1 MSILPSTHI
10 QGHNSSSSNTDSSLN
25 PSFEHGDNS
34 SSLPPL
40 PTSPPPRIS
49 STGTGFVGH
58 SESVHDF
65 SGGSRESIAAA
76 EEGDSRGS
84 SKEMTQI
91 GAGKESFSP
100 PNADTRDHF
109 RYDGRRNR
117 SRGRGTG
124 AAGSSSSSQWQ
135 HNTGHFNSPRGG
147 VSHHNPTGR
156 RANVIS
162 GNHLLNFQYDPISPP
177 QSRGPPPPQRRQQ
190 CKRRPYN
197 KDLFLKA
204 NYKFVVLDTG
214 DHSPDSM
221 DPDKALQWDNI
232 ICVRYSTPSPVQ
244 CPICLE
250 YPLCPQITSCG
261 HIFCFPCVLQYLLMG
276 VDNHKA
282 ECFKRCPLCF
292 VMISP
297 RELYTVYIEN
307 VKQYSVGD
315 PIEFVLLTRKKYSFA
330 PTRKIEYE
338 SAIPSGDN
346 EIYDPFSKFTFTQD
360 VDLSV
365 RQAVSELDSWIAR
378 ADPGLVEDLEKHL
391 YVNAALDRLEQRK
404 NYWNEHRLS
413 NYRKLSTTARNQ
425 TQSSSPPDVSRA
437 GYQAPGWAHGATAS
451 GSINHDKSTEYSSVD
466 KSDGESQFSLE
477 KNCDNGHPLE
487 DQDAPSSSSCNG
499 SKKGFLSHQ
508 NDTKELKDNDAYNF
522 YQSVDG
528 QHIILHTLNVKC
540 LLHHYGSY
548 DFLPPRVSGKILE
561 METVTQSE
569 AIRRRYRFL
578 SHFSLTTTFQICE
591 IDMRESLPPD
601 AFAPFI
607 DEIKKREKQRKDRAR
622 KEQKDKIKA
631 EVAAAAELVV
641 PLMASFGRS
650 SHDDFPSFSLDDFEA
665 LGNSAPISSSPPN
678 IRERNSFSHVTR
690 LGFAAGHD
698 SPNLNNDP
706 TNVQSSSNEV
716 TNATTGARNTNI
728 ASSFASVTSRTS
740 TPSTPIIKEPG
751 KRGKKASRVLLST
764 TSVRRY

>member
-1 MSILPSTHI
+1 MSILPSPHN

-25 PSFEHGDNS
+25 PSSDHGDNS
-34 SSLPPL
+34 SSLSPL
-40 PTSPPPRIS
+40 PTSPPSRIY
-49 STGTGFVGH
+49 STGTRFVEDSEPTHGF
-58 SESVHDF
+58 SEP
-65 SGGSRESIAAA
+65 IAAA
-76 EEGDSRGS
+76 EEGHSRGS

-100 PNADTRDHF
+100 PNADKRDHF

-124 AAGSSSSSQWQ
+124 GAAGSSSSSSQLQ
-135 HNTGHFNSPRGG
+135 HNTGHYNSPRGG
-147 VSHHNPTGR
+147 VTHHNPTGR
-156 RANVIS
+156 RANMIS

-177 QSRGPPPPQRRQQ
+177 QSRGPPPPQRKQQ
-190 CKRRPYN
+190 YKGRPYN
-197 KDLFLKA
+197 KDMFLKA

-221 DPDKALQWDNI
+221 DPDKTLQWDNI
-232 ICVRYSTPSPVQ
+232 ICVRYSTPSPVH

-261 HIFCFPCVLQYLLMG
+261 HIFCFPCILQYLLTG

-282 ECFKRCPLCF
+282 DCFKRCPLCF

-315 PIEFVLLTRKKYSFA
+315 PVEFVLLTRKKDSFA
-330 PTRKIEYE
+330 PTRKVEYD
-338 SAIPSGDN
+338 SNVTSGDN
-346 EIYDPFSKFTFTQD
+346 EIYDPFSKFIFTQD

-365 RQAVSELDSWIAR
+365 KQAVSELDSWIAK

-404 NYWNEHRLS
+404 MYWNAHRLS
-413 NYRKLSTTARNQ
+413 NYRKLNTPARNQ
-425 TQSSSPPDVSRA
+425 TQSSSPPDVSRV
-437 GYQAPGWAHGATAS
+437 GYQAPSWAHGASAS
-451 GSINHDKSTEYSSVD
+451 GSKNQEKSIEDSSVD
-466 KSDGESQFSLE
+466 KSDGQSQFSLE
-477 KNCDNGHPLE
+477 KSYDNGHPLE
-487 DQDAPSSSSCNG
+487 DQDAPSSSSYNG
-499 SKKGFLSHQ
+499 SKGFLSHQ
-508 NDTKELKDNDAYNF
+508 NDTKDLKDNDAYNF

-591 IDMRESLPPD
+591 IDMRDSLPPD

-607 DEIKKREKQRKDRAR
+607 DDIKKREKQRKDRAR

-641 PLMASFGRS
+641 PLMASFGQS
-650 SHDDFPSFSLDDFEA
+650 SHNDFPPYSLDDFEA

-690 LGFAAGHD
+690 HGFAAGHD
-698 SPNLNNDP
+698 SPNLNNDA
-706 TNVQSSSNEV
+706 TNVQSSSSSEV
-716 TNATTGARNTNI
+716 ANATTGARTTNMT
-728 ASSFASVTSRTS
+728 SFASVTSRTV
-740 TPSTPIIKEPG
+740 TPSAPAAIKEPG
-751 KRGKKASRVLLST
+751 KRGKKQNRVLLST

>member
-1 MSILPSTHI
+1 MSILPPPII
-10 QGHNSSSSNTDSSLN
+10 QGHNSSSPSSDSSLN
-25 PSFEHGDNS
+25 PSSEHGNNS
-34 SSLPPL
+34 SSSLSPL
-40 PTSPPPRIS
+40 PSSPPSRISS
-49 STGTGFVGH
+49 STGTRFSGH
-58 SESVHDF
+58 SESSHNF
-65 SGGSRESIAAA
+65 SGGSREPSVAA
-76 EEGDSRGS
+76 EEGHSRGS
-84 SKEMTQI
+84 SKEMTQN

-100 PNADTRDHF
+100 PNADKRDHF

-124 AAGSSSSSQWQ
+124 AAGSSSSQLQ
-135 HNTGHFNSPRGG
+135 HNSGPFNSPRGG

-156 RANVIS
+156 RANMIS
-162 GNHLLNFQYDPISPP
+162 GNHLLNFQYDPISQP

-190 CKRRPYN
+190 YKGRPFN

-221 DPDKALQWDNI
+221 DPDKMLQWDDI

-261 HIFCFPCVLQYLLMG
+261 HIFCFPCILQYLLTG
-276 VDNHKA
+276 VDNHKVD
-282 ECFKRCPLCF
+282 CFKRCPLCF

-315 PIEFVLLTRKKYSFA
+315 PIEFVLLTRKKDSFA
-330 PTRKIEYE
+330 PTRKNEHDLAVPNGE
-338 SAIPSGDN
+338 N

-378 ADPGLVEDLEKHL
+378 ADPQLVEDLEKHL
-391 YVNAALDRLEQRK
+391 YVNAALERLEQRK
-404 NYWNEHRLS
+404 LYWNEH
-413 NYRKLSTTARNQ
+413 KLSIYSKVCTTARNQ
-425 TQSSSPPDVSRA
+425 TQSLSPPDVSRV
-437 GYQAPGWAHGATAS
+437 GYQAPSWGHGAPDS
-451 GSINHDKSTEYSSVD
+451 GSNDQDKSTEDSSAD
-466 KSDGESQFSLE
+466 KSDGESQSSLE
-477 KNCDNGHPLE
+477 KGCDNDLGHPLE

-499 SKKGFLSHQ
+499 SKGFLSHQ
-508 NDTKELKDNDAYNF
+508 IDTKDLKDNDAYNF

-548 DFLPPRVSGKILE
+548 DFLPPRLSGKILE
-561 METVTQSE
+561 METITQSE

-578 SHFSLTTTFQICE
+578 SHFSLSTTLQICE
-591 IDMRESLPPD
+591 IDMKESLPPD

-607 DEIKKREKQRKDRAR
+607 HEIKKREKQRKERAWKDR
-622 KEQKDKIKA
+622 KNKIKA
-631 EVAAAAELVV
+631 EVAAAAELV
-641 PLMASFGRS
+641 PLMASFGQS
-650 SHDDFPSFSLDDFEA
+650 SSSDDFPPFSLDDFEA

-678 IRERNSFSHVTR
+678 IGERSSFSHVTR

-698 SPNLNNDP
+698 SPNLNNEP
-706 TNVQSSSNEV
+706 TNVQSSSSSSEV
-716 TNATTGARNTNI
+716 SNATTGNHC
-728 ASSFASVTSRTS
+728 F
-740 TPSTPIIKEPG
+740 
-751 KRGKKASRVLLST
+751 
-764 TSVRRY
+764 